1 MCCGV
6 KGLNPIGWR
15 HAGLKQQGASSV
27 IDGMNHALGF
37 TVLRRGVWGGH
48 AQVNTVGEEKG
59 ARAGV
64 VELTSVVALDG
75 FDHHAELC
83 ANIGDEVCQC
93 GKSVRHN
100 TERKIPQIMR
110 AVIKNKQIVFE
121 SRNTSNW

>member
-1 MCCGV
+1 M
-6 KGLNPIGWR
+6 
-15 HAGLKQQGASSV
+15 KQQGASSV

-75 FDHHAELC
+75 FHRDAKLC
-83 ANIGDEVCQC
+83 AHIREEVCQC
-93 GKSVRHN
+93 GKGVRFN
-100 TERKIPQIMR
+100 TQRKSPQVMR
-110 AVIKNKQIVFE
+110 TVIEN
-121 SRNTSNW
+121 N